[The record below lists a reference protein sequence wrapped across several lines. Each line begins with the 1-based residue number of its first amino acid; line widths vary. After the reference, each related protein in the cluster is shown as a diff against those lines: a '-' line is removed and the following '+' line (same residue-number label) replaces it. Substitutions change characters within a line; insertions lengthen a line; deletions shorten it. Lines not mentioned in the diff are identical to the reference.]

1 MSNEMQDRALPDN
14 EANIKEDAIKAGS
27 EIAKPAITKVER
39 NASIKRLAR
48 EQAAKLTD
56 EQIEQLSLA
65 FQYYYRNKPL

>member
-1 MSNEMQDRALPDN
+1 MQDRALPEN
-14 EANIKEDAIKAGS
+14 EANIKENDEKAGS
-27 EIAKPAITKVER
+27 EIAKSAMAKVER

-48 EQAAKLTD
+48 EQAAKVTD